1 MGCFAIQVWRKFMET
16 AAGDAMAVS
25 GKGREAARARGFP
38 QTRSHWRFS
47 RAGLWPVL
55 LACVLFWTTAD
66 EANAMGKMCL
76 FSAVK
81 GVVLDHG
88 KPVEGA
94 TIERSYKWMWND
106 RTGEDAA
113 TTDAQGAFSLPVIWG
128 HSFFG
133 SLMPHEPYVRQ
144 TILIR
149 HAGKSYEAWLLNKR
163 GYVEND
169 ELNGRPISLVCRL
182 EAEPARHG
190 EVFGICE
197 PQ

>member
-1 MGCFAIQVWRKFMET
+1 MVGLGEGRVAQRAPGARK
-16 AAGDAMAVS
+16 S
-25 GKGREAARARGFP
+25 RI
-38 QTRSHWRFS
+38 HWRFL
-47 RAGLWPVL
+47 RIGLLPVL

-94 TIERSYKWMWND
+94 KIERSYKWMWKD
-106 RTGEDAA
+106 QTGGDSAV
-113 TTDAQGAFSLPVIWG
+113 TDVQGAFSLPAIWG
-128 HSFFG
+128 SSFMG
-133 SLMPHEPYVRQ
+133 SLLPHEPLVRQ
-144 TILIR
+144 TILIKV
-149 HAGKSYEAWLLNKR
+149 GDTSYDAWLFNK
-163 GYVEND
+163 GEYAENG
-169 ELNGRPISLVCRL
+169 ELKGRPISLVCRL

>member
-1 MGCFAIQVWRKFMET
+1 MTGLGNMRDERQ
-16 AAGDAMAVS
+16 G
-25 GKGREAARARGFP
+25 GGRAPHPMTGSHWGFP
-38 QTRSHWRFS
+38 RVGRWCLFALFS
-47 RAGLWPVL
+47 
-55 LACVLFWTTAD
+55 CVLFLTIAD

-94 TIERSYKWMWND
+94 SIERSYKWMWND
-106 RTGEDAA
+106 QTGNDAA
-113 TTDAQGAFSLPVIWG
+113 TTDAQGAFSMPAIWR
-128 HSFFG
+128 HSFLG
-133 SLMPHEPYVRQ
+133 SLLPHEPVVRQ
-144 TILIR
+144 TILIKV
-149 HAGKSYEAWLLNKR
+149 AGKSYEAWMFNK
-163 GYVEND
+163 GEYAENG
-169 ELNGRPISLVCRL
+169 ELRGRPISLICRL